1 VIVHE
6 QTHARQLHSLDI
18 LLIEFLQILFWF
30 NPLIYLAKNAIKLN
44 HEFLA
49 DQSVIKYGI
58 ETSIYQRTL
67 LAFSSNAQSSKLA
80 NAFNYSSIKK
90 RFTVMKTQTS
100 KRTIW
105 SKGLFLLPLLAVLL
119 FSFSTTEVVE
129 KEASYANSRNLE
141 TPHYK
146 NSLIQKIATKKMVKE
161 YNALAKRYNET
172 KVGDLVVKHKELK
185 RMRYIFDRMTPA
197 QRKNAEAFPKI
208 VAPPKAPRSPHAPK
222 APHALHA
229 APSEGAVPPPAS
241 PVVIEVI
248 EHDGDYE
255 LMPPPPPP
263 VPSEHMKELAAKGAV
278 FYYEGKQITG
288 KEAVKIA
295 RSNKEIN
302 ILIRDHDSKKPVVK
316 LSKDPIEL
324 D

>member
-1 VIVHE
+1 
-6 QTHARQLHSLDI
+6 
-18 LLIEFLQILFWF
+18 
-30 NPLIYLAKNAIKLN
+30 
-44 HEFLA
+44 
-49 DQSVIKYGI
+49 
-58 ETSIYQRTL
+58 
-67 LAFSSNAQSSKLA
+67 
-80 NAFNYSSIKK
+80 
-90 RFTVMKTQTS
+90 MKTQTS

-105 SKGLFLLPLLAVLL
+105 SKGLLLLPLLAVLL

-129 KEASYANSRNLE
+129 KDASYANSRNLE
-141 TPHYK
+141 TPNYK
-146 NSLIQKIATKKMVKE
+146 NSLIQKIATKKMVEE

-197 QRKNAEAFPKI
+197 QRKGAEAFPKI
-208 VAPPKAPRSPHAPK
+208 IAPPKAPRAAPHAPK
-222 APHALHA
+222 APRALHA
-229 APSEGAVPPPAS
+229 GHPVEGRMPPQA
-241 PVVIEVI
+241 PVVEIEVI

-278 FYYEGKQITG
+278 FYYEGKEISG
-288 KEAVKIA
+288 KEAIKIT
-295 RSNKEIN
+295 KELKNIN
-302 ILIRDHDSKKPVVK
+302 IQVRAHNSKKPVVK